1 MNPLL
6 AEDTAVA
13 NEIFKYVAGGE
24 AVAIVA
30 LSVTVWK
37 LVMMGRNDIIAL
49 IPVLKENNELLKDV
63 KEFLK

>member
-1 MNPLL
+1 M
-6 AEDTAVA
+6 
-13 NEIFKYVAGGE
+13 
-24 AVAIVA
+24 AIVA